1 MDINKNSNEKWIEV
15 DPLGVLV
22 WEYKNTGDEIVGY
35 LEKIEENIG
44 PNKSR
49 MYTLRKEDG
58 DFVKV
63 WGSTLLDKRFDFIS
77 LSEKVK
83 IVYQGKKK
91 AQKGGRE
98 YHDFKVFHISA
109 KNPENQITNDEIPVI
124 EEEELPDEV

>member
-1 MDINKNSNEKWIEV
+1 MEEQWEEVNPMDT
-15 DPLGVLV
+15 PV

-58 DFVKV
+58 DFIKV

-77 LSEKVK
+77 LGEKVK

-98 YHDFKVFHISA
+98 YHDFKVFHINA
-109 KNPENQITNDEIPVI
+109 KNPENQIKDEDIPVV
-124 EEEELPDEV
+124 EDAQPPEELGG